1 MRYILNALLT
11 LLFIAIAAWML
22 NSYCDIVADNS
33 APNPT
38 HHEHNFFSVVFPIN

>member
-1 MRYILNALLT
+1 MRHIFNALLS
-11 LLFIAIAAWML
+11 LLLVVIAAWML

-38 HHEHNFFSVVFPIN
+38 HSEYNFFSVVFPIN